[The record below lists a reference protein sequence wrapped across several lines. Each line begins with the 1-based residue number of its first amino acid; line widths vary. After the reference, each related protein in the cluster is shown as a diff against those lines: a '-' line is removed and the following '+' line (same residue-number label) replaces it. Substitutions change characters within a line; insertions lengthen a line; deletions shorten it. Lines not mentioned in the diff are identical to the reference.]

1 VTDFLDG
8 TVACLV
14 SLVLNVWI
22 AAVIRSRTA
31 SSEGAFLVRV
41 YWYTLLLRHAIAL
54 FLNAFAGDMRFADA
68 FWGDSST
75 YDWGGR
81 ILSLQWSGALY
92 VSPLSSASV
101 SGFGFTYFVGAVY
114 YVFGQNQLLV
124 QFLNATLGSLSVV
137 VIFATARLLFDVG
150 VARWAA
156 LFMAFFPQMVFWS
169 CAMYKDP
176 AVLLCV
182 ALSMYATLRLK
193 SSFSL
198 GYLALF
204 LAAVLALMTLR
215 FYVFYIV
222 VIATLGT
229 FVFSQRRGLVSG
241 LFGQLVMVLALLGAM
256 FLGVRGETV
265 RQQQEYLTLERV
277 QVARADQANIARSGY
292 GGEIDVSTP
301 TGALAAL
308 PIGLAYML
316 LAPFPWSASG
326 IRQLLTVPE
335 MLVWYALLPALARGL
350 RHTIKERLGPALPIL
365 VFALLLTV
373 SYAVFQSNVG
383 TVYRQ
388 RTQISMFF
396 FIFMGH
402 GLELQK
408 KARAGGPAPGR
419 TP

>member
-1 VTDFLDG
+1 VTSFFDG
-8 TVACLV
+8 IIAGLV

-22 AAVIRSRTA
+22 TAVIRSRTVGW
-31 SSEGAFLVRV
+31 EGTFLVKT

-54 FLNAFAGDMRFADA
+54 FLNAFAGDMVFAAA

-81 ILSLQWSGALY
+81 LLSLQWSGTAY
-92 VSPLSSASV
+92 MNPLRADSV

-137 VIFATARLLFDVG
+137 VIYATARLLFDAR

-176 AVLLCV
+176 AVLLCI
-182 ALSMYATLRLK
+182 AMSMYATLRLK
-193 SSFSL
+193 SRFSF
-198 GYLALF
+198 GYLVLY

-215 FYVFYIV
+215 FYVFYMV

-229 FVFSQRRGLVSG
+229 FVFSQRRGFVSG
-241 LFGQLVMVLALLGAM
+241 LFGQVVLVLAFSGAM
-256 FLGVRGETV
+256 FLGVRSETV
-265 RQQQEYLTLERV
+265 RQQQDYLSLERM
-277 QVARADQANIARSGY
+277 QVARADQANLARSGY
-292 GGEIDVSTP
+292 GAEIDVSTP
-301 TGALAAL
+301 TGAVAAL
-308 PIGLAYML
+308 PIGLVYML

-326 IRQLLTVPE
+326 MRQLLTVPE
-335 MLVWYALLPALARGL
+335 MLVWYSLLPALARGL
-350 RHTIKERLGPALPIL
+350 RHTVRERLGPTLPIL

-396 FIFMGH
+396 FIFMGL
-402 GLELQK
+402 GLELRK
-408 KARAGGPAPGR
+408 KARTQGPAAGR